1 MFLIIINLD
10 CYSSATPKSRLRKRY
25 RFLQRCQREKTDE
38 QKLINE
44 AQAYR
49 NDIIPKA
56 RGQAEK
62 MIQNQRHIK
71 KKLFQKQKVKL
82 KDLFRFITPIKIQ
95 RMLLEKEFI

>member
-1 MFLIIINLD
+1 M
-10 CYSSATPKSRLRKRY
+10 RL
-25 RFLQRCQREKTDE
+25 
-38 QKLINE
+38 KLIE
-44 AQAYR
+44 

-62 MIQNQRHIK
+62 MIQESEAYK
-71 KKLFQKQKVKL
+71 KEVVSKQKVKL